1 MAIAVMF
8 LRHSI
13 CLLRERNSRSCSGV
27 GARPRLAGAVLG
39 VGLPFGMAWIA
50 GMMLHK

>member
-1 MAIAVMF
+1 MSVT
-8 LRHSI
+8 REEQQV
-13 CLLRERNSRSCSGV
+13 LLPRWP
-27 GARPRLAGAVLG
+27 RPRLAGAVLG